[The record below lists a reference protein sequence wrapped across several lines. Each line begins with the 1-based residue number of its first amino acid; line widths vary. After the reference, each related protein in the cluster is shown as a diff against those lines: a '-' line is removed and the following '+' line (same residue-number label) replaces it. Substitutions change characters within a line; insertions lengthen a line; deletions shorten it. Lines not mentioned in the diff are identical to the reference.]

1 MIIGETKPMV
11 TDDDFTPFLRW
22 LVKEHNFG
30 EEQIIHVVE
39 KPYRYKDLYNE
50 FLFWSDISG
59 GYNEKK

>member
-22 LVKEHNFG
+22 LVTKHSYN

-39 KPYRYKDLYNE
+39 KPYKYKNLYEEFSNE
-50 FLFWSDISG
+50 EI
-59 GYNEKK
+59 